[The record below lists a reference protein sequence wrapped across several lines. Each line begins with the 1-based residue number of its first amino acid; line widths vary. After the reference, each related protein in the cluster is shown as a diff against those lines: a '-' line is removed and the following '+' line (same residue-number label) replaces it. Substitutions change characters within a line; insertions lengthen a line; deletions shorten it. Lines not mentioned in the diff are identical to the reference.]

1 MAHKN
6 TPKVTPATAE
16 MNYEKL
22 ITDKAKEYAPMIKE
36 AFPTQSS
43 LLIAVD
49 NSVRFLDTAFDAL
62 NGEVTADYFCKH
74 GPLAQYP
81 DQLFTL
87 MVLFV
92 DSGVFYPT
100 DPEKTVFNLENADT
114 WKFAGKPKQSETAEA
129 K

>member
-43 LLIAVD
+43 LLMRWITP
-49 NSVRFLDTAFDAL
+49 SVSLTRLLTLLTAR
-62 NGEVTADYFCKH
+62 
-74 GPLAQYP
+74 
-81 DQLFTL
+81 
-87 MVLFV
+87 
-92 DSGVFYPT
+92 
-100 DPEKTVFNLENADT
+100 
-114 WKFAGKPKQSETAEA
+114 
-129 K
+129 